1 MSEPAQAM
9 VQADLRVI
17 CLECQCGRRWWLRSS
32 EVRFRALEELTGLWR
47 CLGCNSHRVSAVYAS
62 AAAVPAAP
70 QAELWATVEVW
81 DDKGGRI
88 ERVLARIDGLGIGV
102 AAYERAV
109 QEQPNRNIT
118 LRHLARVIRSTE
130 RDERERRRN
139 SD

>member
-1 MSEPAQAM
+1 MSEPAP
-9 VQADLRVI
+9 ADLRVI

-32 EVRFRALEELTGLWR
+32 EVRFRPLEELTGLWR
-47 CLGCNSHRVSAVYAS
+47 CRACGSYRVSAAYAS